1 MSRSQIPNLITA
13 LRMLLALPA
22 AWFLWQGRYP
32 EALAMVAVAG
42 ASDILDGELA
52 RRFDWRSE
60 FGAMMDP
67 IADKLLVAAMF
78 VLFTLQGH
86 IPLWLAVVVIS
97 RDFVILLG
105 AGIYRLLFRELQMAP
120 SLASK
125 ANTAL
130 QVVVLLLLLLGLCEF
145 GALSDTALALVD
157 PWSFLL
163 LAALGVGSGV
173 EYVFVWGRKAWR
185 NRRLAER

>member
-13 LRMLLALPA
+13 LRMLLALPV

-32 EALAMVAVAG
+32 ETLAVVAVAG

-67 IADKLLVAAMF
+67 IADKLLVATMF
-78 VLFTLQGH
+78 VLITWHGH
-86 IPLWLAVVVIS
+86 IPIWLAVLVIS
-97 RDFVILLG
+97 RDLVILLG
-105 AGIYRLLFRELQMAP
+105 AGIYRLLFQELQMAP

-125 ANTAL
+125 ANTGL
-130 QVVVLLLLLLGLCEF
+130 QVLVLSLLLLGLCEF
-145 GALSDTALALVD
+145 GALSETALALVD
-157 PWSFLL
+157 PWSFHL
-163 LAALGVGSGV
+163 LAALGIGSGV

-185 NRRLAER
+185 NRRLARR